1 MLGFSSCFFLY
12 CWLAVVDML
21 FWWTSNAWE
30 KENDNGTNWCQVQ
43 CTWREEEKNP
53 KEKSTVLLLL
63 VPRVKPRCVK
73 AERACA
79 TVFFFSEHCVRKEEE
94 GGDVP
99 FFIYS
104 SSSSVVL
111 SVRNVVEHLRRWT
124 VGLRSLSLLVFSVF
138 FFFALECTGSLVNV
152 INTFFFQEVHN
163 II

>member
-94 GGDVP
+94 RGGGMCP
-99 FFIYS
+99 SLFTRQAAQLFYP
-104 SSSSVVL
+104 SVTSWSICDGEL
-111 SVRNVVEHLRRWT
+111 SVCALF
-124 VGLRSLSLLVFSVF
+124 LCLSFLSSFSLLSS
-138 FFFALECTGSLVNV
+138 ALGRW
-152 INTFFFQEVHN
+152 
-163 II
+163 